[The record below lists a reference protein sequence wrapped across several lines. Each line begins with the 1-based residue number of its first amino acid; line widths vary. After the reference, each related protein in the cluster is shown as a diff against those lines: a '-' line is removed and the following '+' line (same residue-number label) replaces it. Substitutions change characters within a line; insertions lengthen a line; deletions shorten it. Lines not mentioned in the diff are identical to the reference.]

1 MPSVIG
7 ENQNQREKTMTFDP
21 NPIYCALSY
30 LEIWVRVDR
39 EIHKA
44 LNSID
49 ISDQLS
55 AVAKAVRSYKIARN
69 LPKTGDSDVGMKR
82 YLPVVKALSSI
93 SKDEFAEKNAVDLVS
108 ILGKKITNRYG
119 RNVVSLSSKLLWL
132 KFRDKIVIY
141 DNLVKSAL
149 KCRGNYS
156 DFYNKWN
163 SKYMEL
169 SSEIDGAC
177 NKLPKL
183 SQCTLNP
190 KSTTPGYIR
199 EICCERW
206 FKNRVFDI
214 LLWNIG
220 NYKKETER
228 TL

>member
-1 MPSVIG
+1 
-7 ENQNQREKTMTFDP
+7 MTFDP

-30 LEIWVRVDR
+30 LDIWVRVDR

-69 LPKTGDSDVGMKR
+69 LPKTGDSDVGVER

-93 SKDEFAEKNAVDLVS
+93 SKDEFSEKNAVDLVS

-149 KCRGNYS
+149 KCRGDYS

-169 SSEIDGAC
+169 SSEIDNAC
-177 NKLPKL
+177 NKLPEL

-190 KSTTPGYIR
+190 KSTTPGNIR

-214 LLWNIG
+214 LLWHIG

>member
-1 MPSVIG
+1 
-7 ENQNQREKTMTFDP
+7 MTFHP
-21 NPIYCALSY
+21 NPIYCALKY
-30 LEIWVRVDR
+30 LDIWVTVDR
-39 EIHKA
+39 QIHQL
-44 LNSID
+44 LNSIE

-82 YLPVVKALSSI
+82 YLPVVEALSSI
-93 SKDEFAEKNAVDLVS
+93 SNDEFGEKSAVYLVS

-119 RNVVSLSSKLLWL
+119 RNVISLSSKLLWL
-132 KFRDKIVIY
+132 RFRDKIVIY

-149 KCRGNYS
+149 KCRGDYS
-156 DFYNKWN
+156 DFYNRWN
-163 SKYMEL
+163 AKYMEL
-169 SSEIDGAC
+169 SSEIDDAC
-177 NKLPKL
+177 NNLPEL

-190 KSTTPGYIR
+190 EITTPRYIR

-214 LLWNIG
+214 LLWHTG

-228 TL
+228 SL